1 MTDITRPHT
10 AVGTRT
16 VPDRLRRPIHFGAL
30 LGVSTGLY
38 ATTLAGTAMLQQHTD
53 DNLAAARSPA
63 VAKAGEL
70 RAANDRLAHAVDTLG
85 QRQAALS
92 SSYDGLRA
100 TVTEAETTLSGL
112 ATIVAEVR
120 GAAAAL
126 PQRIALPAI
135 PTVRVAPKASRAHAT
150 TGGSAVP

>member
-1 MTDITRPHT
+1 MTEVKRPR
-10 AVGTRT
+10 AVASSPT

-38 ATTLAGTAMLQQHTD
+38 ATTLAGTAVLQQQAD
-53 DNLAAARSPA
+53 DSLALARSPA
-63 VAKAGEL
+63 VAKAAEL
-70 RAANDRLAHAVDTLG
+70 RAGNDRLAQTVDALSR
-85 QRQAALS
+85 RQAALS

-100 TVTEAETTLSGL
+100 NVADAETTLGGL

-135 PTVRVAPKASRAHAT
+135 PSVRVAPKASRAHAT